1 MLSSEARMDNGR
13 NRIVGIGMCE
23 QVSDNRRSSGR
34 YLSFLV
40 KEDICNPWGGMEGM
54 CRVVVTVHDPM
65 GLEFSLL
72 NPNECQ
78 GLSEEAKMSGLLAL
92 TEVTVTCEWPVTVTE
107 SSHFSL
113 RSL

>member
-1 MLSSEARMDNGR
+1 MLSSEARIDNGR
-13 NRIVGIGMCE
+13 NRIAGIGMCE
-23 QVSDNRRSSGR
+23 QVSDKRRSSGR

-40 KEDICNPWGGMEGM
+40 KEGICNPWGGMEGM

-65 GLEFSLL
+65 SLEFSLL

-78 GLSEEAKMSGLLAL
+78 GLSEEAQMSGLLAP
-92 TEVTVTCEWPVTVTE
+92 TEVIVTCEWPVTVTE
-107 SSHFSL
+107 SQITSY